1 MNFEPTDERRMLAE
15 TLRRYL
21 TDHYGAERANA
32 VAASEQAFDPR
43 VWSEMADL
51 GVIGALLPEEAGGFG
66 GHGFDLAT
74 VFEELGRRGVVE
86 PFLETAVLG
95 AGLIADLG
103 SEAQRGVLDE
113 VIAGTRHLALA
124 HGEPQSRYDLSR
136 VATNVRDG
144 RLDGRKAVVAN
155 AEAASHLIV
164 SARESG
170 AEHGED
176 GISLFLVP
184 RDAPGV
190 TLRGYPLTGGG
201 RAAEVTL
208 EAASGERLGPEGGGF
223 AALEARVAAGNVAL
237 CAYALGLMEAATEM
251 TVGYLGQRQQF
262 GKPLASFQALQH
274 RVADMLIELEQARS
288 AVILAAGHLADERAS
303 RERHA
308 SAAKNL
314 VGRVGRLVAEESVQ
328 MHGGIGM
335 TAEYALAHLVKR
347 LVLVDHR
354 LGDAD
359 HHLERFIALS
369 AA

>member
-21 TDHYGAERANA
+21 TDRYGADKANA
-32 VAASEQAFDPR
+32 VAASEEGFDR
-43 VWSEMADL
+43 EVWSEMAEL
-51 GVIGALLPEEAGGFG
+51 GVIGALLPEDAGGFG

-95 AGLIADLG
+95 AGLVADLG
-103 SEAQRGVLDE
+103 TEAQRATLEE

-124 HGEPQSRYDLSR
+124 HGEPGSRYDLSR
-136 VATNVRDG
+136 VTTRAEGG
-144 RLDGRKAVVAN
+144 RIEGRKAVVAN
-155 AEAASHLIV
+155 AEAASHLVV
-164 SARESG
+164 SAREAG
-170 AEHGED
+170 AEDDGD
-176 GISLFLVP
+176 GISLFLVA

-208 EAASGERLGPEGGGF
+208 EGAEGERLGPEGGAF
-223 AALEARVAAGNVAL
+223 PALEARAAAGNVAL

-251 TVGYLGQRQQF
+251 TVGYLGQRTQF

-288 AVILAAGHLADERAS
+288 VVILAAGHLADERAS
-303 RERHA
+303 RERHV

-314 VGRVGRLVAEESVQ
+314 VGRVGRLIAEESVQ

-335 TAEYALAHLVKR
+335 TQEYALAHLVKR

-354 LGDAD
+354 LGDTD
-359 HHLERFIALS
+359 HHLERFVALS